1 LSLKRKF
8 LKGWRSPAACAL
20 LTAIAGLLCLG
31 DPWRSWFERLSY
43 DLPFLFAPD
52 RSFTN
57 VIVVERDQKS
67 YDELSQKY
75 DQKWN
80 RSLYVRLLDKLTA
93 DAAKLVVFDLFLDD
107 PGTKETDDLLAGA
120 MRTNGNVVL
129 AADYQEF
136 KGLSGGQPS
145 LPLDQFRDAAKTI
158 GLSLVYF
165 DPADRGARL
174 LHTGDETYPS
184 LPWVAAQLAGAPA
197 VLRSTNRLEPRW
209 LNYPKRFDSL
219 RRVSFSDALH
229 QEPGYFRD
237 LHVFVGGAP
246 NTKLQWEKADEF
258 STPLSRWGEKRQSGV
273 VIHTLAFENLLRG
286 NWLIRSRPVTEFT
299 SVVLIGAILGMLLA
313 SLRPWPATVVGFLT
327 AVLIYGG
334 ACLLMFGR
342 HVWLP
347 WLIVAGIEV
356 PVALCW
362 SILAHSKRLMREKE
376 MAVNQL
382 DRERKIVDR
391 LLPHAE
397 PSDGT
402 IRLPTK
408 PSDGQQVADA
418 RPRSAVPAERTDGK
432 WAPPS
437 VPDHTLVRCIGEGA
451 YGQVWLASDIIGTF
465 HAVKFVYRSAFANA
479 APFDREFRGIQRFTP
494 ISRSHPGFVNIL
506 HVGRNE
512 PGSYFYYIMELGDD
526 ENQGQK
532 IVPESYSAKTLANM
546 IRKRGK
552 LPVGECVDLALQLT
566 SALDFLHQHRLI
578 HRDIKPSNIIF
589 VNGAPKFADVGLVT
603 DIDTKPRASTY
614 LGTEGYIAPEGPGT
628 PAADVFSL
636 GKVLYE
642 VSMGKDRLQFPDLPT
657 AVFETADPVLLKLN
671 EIILKACEVNPKAR
685 YQSAAEMRDDLATL
699 QPK

>member
-1 LSLKRKF
+1 MTVS
-8 LKGWRSPAACAL
+8 AAQAAAL
-20 LTAIAGLLCLG
+20 TVIAGLLCLG

-43 DLPFLFAPD
+43 DLPFLFAPEG
-52 RSFTN
+52 SFTN

-67 YDELSQKY
+67 YDELKQKY
-75 DQKWN
+75 DQKWD
-80 RSLYVRLLDKLTA
+80 RSLYIRLLDKLTA
-93 DAAKLVVFDLFLDD
+93 DGAKLVVLDIFLDD

-120 MRTNGNVVL
+120 IRTNGNVVL

-136 KGLSGGQPS
+136 KGLGGGQPS
-145 LPLDQFRDAAKTI
+145 FPLDQFRNASRAM

-174 LHTGDETYPS
+174 IHAGDETYPS

-197 VLRSTNRLEPRW
+197 VLQTADRLAPRW
-209 LNYPKRFDSL
+209 LNYPKRPDSI
-219 RRVSFSDALH
+219 RRISFSDALN
-229 QEPGYFRD
+229 QDPNYFRD
-237 LHVFVGGAP
+237 LYVFVGGAP

-258 STPLSRWGEKRQSGV
+258 STPLSRWGEKRLSGV
-273 VIHTLAFENLLRG
+273 VVHAIAFENLLRG
-286 NWLIRSRPVTEFT
+286 DWLTRTRPITDFT
-299 SVVLIGAILGMLLA
+299 LIVGCGALLGALLA
-313 SLRPWPATVVGFLT
+313 LLKPWAAAGAGFLATVL
-327 AVLIYGG
+327 LYGG
-334 ACLLMFGR
+334 ACQLMFGR

-347 WLIVAGIEV
+347 WLIVAGVEV

-382 DRERKIVDR
+382 DREREIVDR
-391 LLPHAE
+391 LLPHTQPGDGINR
-397 PSDGT
+397 PSAK
-402 IRLPTK
+402 IP
-408 PSDGQQVADA
+408 DGQQEPDRHPA
-418 RPRSAVPAERTDGK
+418 RSAAPAQGTKARWE
-432 WAPPS
+432 PLS

-451 YGQVWLASDIIGTF
+451 YGQVWLASDVIGTF

-479 APFDREFRGIQRFTP
+479 APFDREFRGLQRFTP
-494 ISRSHPGFVNIL
+494 ISRSHQGFVHIL

-512 PGSYFYYIMELGDD
+512 PGGYFYYIMELGDD

-532 IVPESYSAKTLANM
+532 IVPETYSAKTLANM

-552 LPVGECVDLALQLT
+552 LPVSECVDLALQL
-566 SALDFLHQHRLI
+566 SAALDFLHQHRLI

-589 VNGAPKFADVGLVT
+589 VNGSPKFADVGLVT
-603 DIDTKPRASTY
+603 EIESKPRAVTY

-642 VSMGKDRLQFPDLPT
+642 ACMGKDRLQFPDLPT
-657 AVFETADPVLLKLN
+657 AVFENADPLLLRFN
-671 EIILKACEVNPKAR
+671 EIIVKACEVNPQAR
-685 YQSAAEMRDDLATL
+685 YQTAAEMREDLAAL